1 MANQQTAATVAH
13 IGAGAAI
20 RAIKEQA
27 PEHYRAMMA
36 MKVLREA
43 DEEAY
48 RLVMALAR
56 KLASIAKA

>member
-1 MANQQTAATVAH
+1 
-13 IGAGAAI
+13 
-20 RAIKEQA
+20 
-27 PEHYRAMMA
+27 MMA